1 MPPRTLV
8 GTPVEKHDEI
18 RSLHVETDTAQAK
31 NRGNKI
37 KDAVELIF
45 TV

>member
-1 MPPRTLV
+1 MPPRILV

-18 RSLHVETDTAQAK
+18 RSLHVGTDTAQAK
-31 NRGNKI
+31 DRGNEI

-45 TV
+45 IV